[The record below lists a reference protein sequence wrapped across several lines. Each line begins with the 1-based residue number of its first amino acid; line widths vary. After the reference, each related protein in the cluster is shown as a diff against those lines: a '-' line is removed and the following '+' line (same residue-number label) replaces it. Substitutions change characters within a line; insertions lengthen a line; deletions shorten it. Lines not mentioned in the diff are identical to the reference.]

1 MRTQSGV
8 THSLARDSKRYP
20 RTEIVAHVGL
30 VGVAS
35 AAFALFALF
44 TEPVFSGGGE
54 SLAVAH
60 AATAF
65 KPGKSGQDRQSDR
78 RRGGSAASAQL
89 APHAPAPALNASTVT
104 AGSATE
110 TESKRVPLF
119 FGFLV
124 FDWDPDAPGGVPG
137 FGPMPH

>member
-8 THSLARDSKRYP
+8 THSLAPDSKRYP
-20 RTEIVAHVGL
+20 RAEIAAHIGL

-44 TEPVFSGGGE
+44 TEPVFSGGRE

-65 KPGKSGQDRQSDR
+65 NSDKSGQDRQSGP
-78 RRGGSAASAQL
+78 RRGGSTTSAQL
-89 APHAPAPALNASTVT
+89 APPAISTVLNASTAM
-104 AGSATE
+104 AGPTGAD
-110 TESKRVPLF
+110 SKRVPLF